1 MDNGNEISMRKAIV
15 GRQTKETKVKVSI
28 DLDGTGESRIHTGI
42 GFFDHMLTLLAKHG
56 LFELEIES
64 TGDLEVDGH
73 HTVEDI
79 GIVLGQAIAKAAGD
93 KYGIRRYGQIYVPM
107 DEALALVVLDFSG
120 RPYMAFDAELGQ
132 GRVGELDVELVE
144 EFLRAL
150 AMNAGI
156 TLHVR
161 MLAGKNRHH
170 MIEAIFKALGR
181 AMAAALEIDPRVKG
195 IPSSKGSL

>member
-1 MDNGNEISMRKAIV
+1 VDNGNEISMRKAIV